1 MSVSETLVD
10 WRDFY
15 AAVAEAGGALLGL
28 LFVAI
33 TLHLDRHPHDL
44 RARALAMGAIVA
56 LLHPLL
62 ASLVMLLPV
71 AAPAQGVALLVIAIS
86 GLIATVRIA
95 SFETH
100 HPGQES
106 RLAAAYRYF
115 LPLAAEV
122 LLALAALALL
132 FDSPLGL
139 YALPVFITLMFIVGS
154 QDAVDLLLG
163 TTLAVSPRGELF
175 QGSPD
180 DAMGVHDD
188 VAPPGSEPVSEADR
202 RARRSTP

>member
-1 MSVSETLVD
+1 MSVSEALVD

-33 TLHLDRHPHDL
+33 TIRLDRHPHD
-44 RARALAMGAIVA
+44 RHARALAMGAILA

-62 ASLVMLLPV
+62 ASLVMLMPV
-71 AAPAQGVALLVIAIS
+71 AAPAQGTALLVLATS
-86 GLIATVRIA
+86 GLIVTVKIA

-100 HPGQES
+100 HRG
-106 RLAAAYRYF
+106 RDTYLTAAYRFF

-132 FDSPLGL
+132 LDSQLGL
-139 YALPVFITLMFIVGS
+139 YALPVFMTLMFIVGS
-154 QDAVDLLLG
+154 QDAIDLLLG
-163 TTLAVSPRGELF
+163 TTMGVRPRGELF
-175 QGSPD
+175 QGSAE
-180 DAMGVHDD
+180 DAMAGNDD
-188 VAPPGSEPVSEADR
+188 LAPQGAEPVSDADR
-202 RARRSTP
+202 RARRLIP